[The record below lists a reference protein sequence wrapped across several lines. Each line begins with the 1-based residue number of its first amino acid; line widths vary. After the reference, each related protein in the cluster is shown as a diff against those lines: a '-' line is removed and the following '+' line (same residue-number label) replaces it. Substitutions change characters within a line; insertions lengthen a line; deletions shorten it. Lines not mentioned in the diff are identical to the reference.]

1 MRRLGEVEEDEDG
14 YEGCDA
20 ERDLAEERPVRVSK
34 RTLTPTSKRC
44 VRGHGG
50 EGTHHRHPIE
60 SASSPPSG
68 APVDVPD
75 AKMMLIYPC
84 HTPLSLSGTIS
95 EMRMDTTLFIPPPPM
110 PAMARATHS
119 CTMSRASPHPRHPS
133 PKTVYAK
140 RRHSLRPKMS
150 LSLP

>member
-1 MRRLGEVEEDEDG
+1 MG
-14 YEGCDA
+14 
-20 ERDLAEERPVRVSK
+20 K
-34 RTLTPTSKRC
+34 R
-44 VRGHGG
+44 
-50 EGTHHRHPIE
+50 GTHHLHPIE
-60 SASSPPSG
+60 SASRPPNG

-84 HTPLSLSGTIS
+84 HTPLSLSGTMS

-119 CTMSRASPHPRHPS
+119 WTMSRASPHPRQPS